1 MIKIAVLIS
10 GNGSNLQ
17 ALINACGSG
26 KINGEIVAVISDRE
40 KVYGL
45 QRAAEAGIENRTFVR
60 KNYPDNQTMDLAI
73 GDYLAEKQVD
83 LIVLAGYMKILTSS
97 FIQRFAD
104 KILNIHPSLL
114 PKYPGLDT
122 YRRAM
127 EAGEQE
133 HGTTVHFVNEIVDG
147 GAVVLQAK
155 VPIFSDDQLDD
166 VMERVKAQE
175 LQIYPLVVS
184 WFAEGRLKSFD
195 GKAWLDNQV
204 LPANGYASDE
214 DE

>member
-10 GNGSNLQ
+10 GEGSNLQ
-17 ALINACGSG
+17 ALINACHSG
-26 KINGEIVAVISDRE
+26 KINGKIVAVVSNRE
-40 KVYGL
+40 QAYGL
-45 QRAAEAGIENRTFVR
+45 QRAAEAGIENCTFVR
-60 KNYPDNQTMDLAI
+60 KAYADNQAMDMAI
-73 GDYLAEKQVD
+73 GDYLTEKQVD
-83 LIVLAGYMKILTSS
+83 LVVLAGYMKILTVP

-104 KILNIHPSLL
+104 RILNIHPSLL

-127 EAGEQE
+127 EAGDLE

-147 GAVVLQAK
+147 GAIVLQAK

-166 VMERVKAQE
+166 VMQRVKAQE

-184 WFAEGRLKSFD
+184 WFADGRLKYRD
-195 GKAWLDNQV
+195 GRAWLDNEI
-204 LPANGYASDE
+204 LPENGYASDE
-214 DE
+214 

>member
-10 GNGSNLQ
+10 GEGSNLQ
-17 ALINACGSG
+17 ALINACHSG
-26 KINGEIVAVISDRE
+26 KINGKIVAVVSNRE
-40 KVYGL
+40 QAYGL

-60 KNYPDNQTMDLAI
+60 KAYVDNQAMDMAI
-73 GDYLAEKQVD
+73 GDYLTEKQVD
-83 LIVLAGYMKILTSS
+83 LVVLAGYMKILTVP

-104 KILNIHPSLL
+104 RILNIHPSLL

-127 EAGEQE
+127 EAGDLE

-147 GAVVLQAK
+147 GAIVLQAK

-166 VMERVKAQE
+166 VMQRVKAQE

-184 WFAEGRLKSFD
+184 WFADGRLKYRD
-195 GKAWLDNQV
+195 GRAWLDNEI
-204 LPANGYASDE
+204 LPENGYASDE
-214 DE
+214 

>member
-10 GNGSNLQ
+10 GEGSNLQ
-17 ALINACGSG
+17 ALINACHSG
-26 KINGEIVAVISDRE
+26 KINGKIVAVVSNRE
-40 KVYGL
+40 QAYGL

-60 KNYPDNQTMDLAI
+60 KAYADNQAMDMAI
-73 GDYLAEKQVD
+73 GDYLTEKQVD
-83 LIVLAGYMKILTSS
+83 LVVLAGYMKILTVP

-104 KILNIHPSLL
+104 RILNIHPSLL

-127 EAGEQE
+127 EAGDSE

-147 GAVVLQAK
+147 GAIVLQAK

-166 VMERVKAQE
+166 VMQRVKAQE

-184 WFAEGRLKSFD
+184 WFADGRLKYRD
-195 GKAWLDNQV
+195 GRAWLDNEI
-204 LPANGYASDE
+204 LPENGYASDE
-214 DE
+214 